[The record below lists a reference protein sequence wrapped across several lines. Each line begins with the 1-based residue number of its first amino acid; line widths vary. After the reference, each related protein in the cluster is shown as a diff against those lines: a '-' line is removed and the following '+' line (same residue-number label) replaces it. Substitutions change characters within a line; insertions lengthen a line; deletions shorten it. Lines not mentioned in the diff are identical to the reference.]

1 MSPNGSGDRQTH
13 MDIMGASAPASTA
26 PALLHLDGSRG
37 STRREISRDCCPE
50 TGRLGVLAPVGD
62 GKHHSFL
69 PKCDRNPRHCK
80 DIEPH
85 RFYRGRPCGLR
96 RDVACGRILARL
108 PALDHTPAMG
118 ASFGLVGSF
127 LGFLAIGLGMNL
139 AIGVAGGE
147 DGSAYIMFPGFG
159 VAFAFAGAL
168 AGTIQ
173 WIVLR
178 RWVPRAGWWVLISSV
193 GWAAAGLAY
202 MRLTRGN
209 DVALPLGGAISGAL
223 SGGITGLGMVCL
235 LRARPNRPDTL

>member
-1 MSPNGSGDRQTH
+1 MTVARKQVGWGFWLQWVT
-13 MDIMGASAPASTA
+13 ASTVA
-26 PALLHLDGSRG
+26 FCLNATAIGGTARILNDISSVVGGVAVTGVTLL
-37 STRREISRDCCPE
+37 
-50 TGRLGVLAPVGD
+50 VVG
-62 GKHHSFL
+62 FL
-69 PKCDRNPRHCK
+69 PGFLHWIILRQWLPRA
-80 DIEPH
+80 
-85 RFYRGRPCGLR
+85 GWWVSVSGL
-96 RDVACGRILARL
+96 
-108 PALDHTPAMG
+108 
-118 ASFGLVGSF
+118 GSF

-159 VAFAFAGAL
+159 VEFAFAGAL

-178 RWVPRAGWWVLISSV
+178 RWVTRAGWWVVISSV
-193 GWAAAGLAY
+193 GWAVAGLAY

-223 SGGITGLGMVCL
+223 SGGITGLGMVWL